1 MNILI
6 GLLPALFWGL
16 LPLCV
21 SKIGGRPSQQIMGTT
36 IGVLLT
42 AIAASIFFLP
52 VSDSAWAWL
61 MCFLS
66 GAFWAFGQMNQY
78 RAFTQIGV
86 SKTMP
91 LSTGMQLAGTSL
103 MGVLV
108 FGEWGSAQ
116 QKIIGAV
123 ALALII
129 VGIWMTTK
137 QENPQPDAGGN
148 MKAGIITLLVSTVG
162 YVGYSF
168 FPNFTD
174 IPGQEKFLP
183 QALGMA
189 VSAVL
194 LSRFEKDGS
203 RPWDKKVL
211 QNLIGGVIFSGA
223 ALTYLISIEP
233 ARNGV
238 ATGFTLSQMNVVI
251 ATLGSIFLL
260 GEKKTPKEMR
270 FVLIGLALVV
280 IGGIMIGTNTPPTP

>member
-6 GLLPALFWGL
+6 GLLPALFWGI

-21 SKIGGRPSQQIMGTT
+21 SKIGGRPTQQIMGTT

-42 AIAASIFFLP
+42 AVVASIFFLP
-52 VSDSAWAWL
+52 VAGSAGAWL
-61 MCFLS
+61 LCFLS

-108 FGEWGSAQ
+108 FGEWGSAM
-116 QKIIGAV
+116 QKMVGTL

-129 VGIWMTTK
+129 IGIWMTTK
-137 QENPQPDAGGN
+137 QENPDRNAGGN
-148 MKAGIITLLVSTVG
+148 LKAGIITLLISTIG

-223 ALTYLISIEP
+223 ALSYLVSIEP

-251 ATLGSIFLL
+251 ATLGSVYLL

-270 FVLIGLALVV
+270 FILFGLALVV
-280 IGGIMIGTNTPPTP
+280 AGGVMIGLNG